1 MRRPPRARAVR
12 QWRGKSLVK
21 TGGVLHDYMQIRDLV
36 VFGSND
42 ELKNNLQ
49 TIANRLESV
58 AKRLY
63 LRKGMGDASR
73 VYPRIAR
80 STADQLELLSRLISE
95 QIEITANVCRTVFEI
110 NVTFRFCLSLP
121 ERLADF
127 TTQRGT
133 DEISIWKAIKKMPTE
148 GDQSAGLATLE
159 LRIEHLRATLER
171 HGRLAK
177 PARPSLREMAKAVD
191 LESDY
196 DCLYSLYSKYVHAS
210 AWFVLGERDHVD
222 LPVIRQIMQIQ
233 AQLYATDTLGRL
245 EELAKAVL

>member
-1 MRRPPRARAVR
+1 MRQSRRNPLAEPA
-12 QWRGKSLVK
+12 
-21 TGGVLHDYMQIRDLV
+21 GVLHEIMQIRDLV
-36 VFGSND
+36 AFGSND
-42 ELKNNLQ
+42 ELKNNLH
-49 TIANRLESV
+49 TIATRLESV
-58 AKRLY
+58 AMQIY
-63 LRKGMGDASR
+63 LRKDMGDASR

-80 STADQLELLSRLISE
+80 STADQLELLSRLMSE

-127 TTQRGT
+127 ATQRGT

-171 HGRLAK
+171 RGRSAK

-222 LPVIRQIMQIQ
+222 LPAFRQIMQIQ

-245 EELAKAVL
+245 EELANAV